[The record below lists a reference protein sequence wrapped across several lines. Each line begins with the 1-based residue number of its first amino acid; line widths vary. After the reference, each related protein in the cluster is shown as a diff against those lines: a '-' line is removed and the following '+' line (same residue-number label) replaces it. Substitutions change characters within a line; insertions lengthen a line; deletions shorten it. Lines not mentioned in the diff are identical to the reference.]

1 MNAVMPQSHGDDH
14 AMPGVLHSR
23 KPDDEIEFY
32 AFDMLVSDGDVIRK
46 LSLSMRKTNLAR
58 LLGGTPARRDSG
70 RTTVTRLI
78 VAIKADCGAYLRGVS
93 RGSSRSA

>member
-1 MNAVMPQSHGDDH
+1 MCHLRLDFARFLPDSRNLKADMNAVMPQSHGDDH

-58 LLGGTPARRDSG
+58 LLGGAPARQ
-70 RTTVTRLI
+70 I
-78 VAIKADCGAYLRGVS
+78 
-93 RGSSRSA
+93 